1 MTTERQCPIFSRW
14 PAPLRPAMRHAV
26 WTVSLREWQCE
37 ECEEAFWQN
46 CIEASAERQRQR
58 RRD

>member
-1 MTTERQCPIFSRW
+1 MLTKNAQGSR
-14 PAPLRPAMRHAV
+14 
-26 WTVSLREWQCE
+26 
-37 ECEEAFWQN
+37 EEAFWQN